1 MTQIFQYLL
10 KGIYMALSN
19 TCSDVSWQLASD
31 IVHFLDCEYDT
42 ICVVEIKK

>member
-1 MTQIFQYLL
+1 
-10 KGIYMALSN
+10 MALSD

-31 IVHFLDCEYDT
+31 IVHYLDWEYDK